1 MRMDKPKKY
10 RNHNSLTN
18 VFAISVTITFL
29 TFGALTIDPLLVV
42 ATGEVEDEEEENRN
56 TDSSVSNDNDRLSS
70 SPLPVP
76 SSPRSMNT
84 DITGSRYKRRRR
96 SILLNLL
103 CRNKG

>member
-56 TDSSVSNDNDRLSS
+56 TDSSVSNDTTITTPFVVITITSS
-70 SPLPVP
+70 I
-76 SSPRSMNT
+76 
-84 DITGSRYKRRRR
+84 ITTEYEH
-96 SILLNLL
+96 
-103 CRNKG
+103 